1 MFFSTHG
8 FLVAG
13 TPLPFSSLGLKE
25 LQILQLWHAN
35 THTPTLLRHTRHL
48 VPEGIV
54 VQDELA
60 DTLDGLCVDALGC
73 QQHVEQ
79 LEQGDDGMELDS
91 LRSQPLYGALLSVH
105 YYYGIRHLQQIK
117 IAIKDNYTDW
127 GQVKDDSCGNMNTVL
142 DGLLY
147 PKLNACMLDYHS

>member
-1 MFFSTHG
+1 
-8 FLVAG
+8 
-13 TPLPFSSLGLKE
+13 
-25 LQILQLWHAN
+25 
-35 THTPTLLRHTRHL
+35 
-48 VPEGIV
+48 
-54 VQDELA
+54 
-60 DTLDGLCVDALGC
+60 
-73 QQHVEQ
+73 
-79 LEQGDDGMELDS
+79 MELDS

-127 GQVKDDSCGNMNTVL
+127 GQVKDDSRGNMNTVL